1 MIMNARLGSLTLAL
15 LATAACRDPHESN
28 FACTDEA
35 RAGIVVTVLDSAS
48 GTAAGK
54 DARIVATAG
63 TFVDSVPGM
72 WTASSDGPFALARE
86 HAGTYTLTVNKT
98 GFLDWTRSGIV
109 VTADQCHVKT
119 VQVTAKLQR

>member
-1 MIMNARLGSLTLAL
+1 MNARFVPLTLAL
-15 LATAACRDPHESN
+15 IATAACRNPHETN

-35 RAGIVVTVLDSAS
+35 RPAIVITVLDSAS
-48 GTAAGK
+48 GMAAGK
-54 DARIVATAG
+54 DARIVAKAG

-72 WTASSDGPFALARE
+72 WTASSDGPFALAHE
-86 HAGTYTLTVNKT
+86 HAGTYTLTVSKT

-119 VQVTAKLQR
+119 VQVTAKLQPAP